1 MESCALSH
9 DHDGY
14 CSFTTIVSG
23 KCFSKILLEVVMNC
37 TKHFDLNSSL
47 RASSVVRFVIC

>member
-14 CSFTTIVSG
+14 CSFMTIVSG